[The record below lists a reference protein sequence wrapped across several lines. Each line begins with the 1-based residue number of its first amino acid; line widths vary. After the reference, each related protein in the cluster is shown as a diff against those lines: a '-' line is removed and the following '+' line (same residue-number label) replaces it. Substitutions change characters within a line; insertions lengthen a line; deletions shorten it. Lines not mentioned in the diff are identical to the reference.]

1 MLATREHQFALMHS
15 EYFGRVY
22 RYIAYRV
29 NDGARAEELTADV
42 FRVAWEK
49 GTPDVPGLGWLL
61 ATAKNLIGNEYRGR
75 QRSQQLT
82 EQLEARARLSAQ
94 DGDDAERAAVTEAL
108 LLLNDK
114 DREILMLSYWDGLT
128 TAELAETLHCSAS
141 AAGVRL
147 HRARKAFARVVPA
160 HLMMDRK
167 G

>member
-15 EYFGRVY
+15 QYFGRVY

-29 NDGARAEELTADV
+29 NDSAKAEELTADV

-49 GTPDVPGLGWLL
+49 ASAEAPGVGWLL
-61 ATAKNLIGNEYRGR
+61 ATARNLISNEYRGR

-82 EQLEARARLSAQ
+82 ERLEAQARMSAQ
-94 DGDDAERAAVTEAL
+94 QGVDTERAAVTEAL

-128 TAELAETLHCSAS
+128 TSELAETLNCSAS